1 MICVS
6 ITSIEKYQ
14 HLHGSITMDEYSLW
28 FDTPTVNNNIRRYL
42 VHLYGTEEERERK
55 KKLVIAVPVFAHT
68 QIVTFELKNFL

>member
-55 KKLVIAVPVFAHT
+55 K
-68 QIVTFELKNFL
+68 N

>member
-42 VHLYGTEEERERK
+42 VHLYGTEEEEREKISHCSARFRAYTNCN
-55 KKLVIAVPVFAHT
+55 I
-68 QIVTFELKNFL
+68 

>member
-42 VHLYGTEEERERK
+42 VHLYGTEEEGERK
-55 KKLVIAVPVFAHT
+55 
-68 QIVTFELKNFL
+68 N